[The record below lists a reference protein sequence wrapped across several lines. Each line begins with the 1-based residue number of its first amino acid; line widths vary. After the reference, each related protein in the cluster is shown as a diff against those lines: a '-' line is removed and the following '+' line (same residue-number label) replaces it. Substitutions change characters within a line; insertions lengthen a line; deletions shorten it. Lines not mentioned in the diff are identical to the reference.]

1 MLVLRTLPE
10 RAMDPQREKPIT
22 FVLVLNESRP
32 TVHHEPLVEAP
43 KLLDHTN
50 RDNDRLLRLLVT
62 VVELVAGWDRPA
74 AVQIP
79 PQWPL
84 DDIKTLSAGI
94 GPCASN
100 ISTPFPEMKI
110 MGKSVPIDSPIDQHL
125 L

>member
-1 MLVLRTLPE
+1 MAEDHNESTYIGDHSESIVLVLRALLPE

-62 VVELVAGWDRPA
+62 VGELVAGWDRPA
-74 AVQIP
+74 AAQIP

-84 DDIKTLSAGI
+84 DDIKTVVYRLG
-94 GPCASN
+94 
-100 ISTPFPEMKI
+100 FV
-110 MGKSVPIDSPIDQHL
+110 MGLARRI
-125 L
+125 